1 MTSGQKFQKL
11 FFGPKTFIASH
22 AMEHT
27 ALWHEGK
34 EKEWRAKERQ
44 EIEGGD

>member
-1 MTSGQKFQKL
+1 MTSGQKFPKLFLAQKL
-11 FFGPKTFIASH
+11 LLASH